1 VISSGLRQC
10 AGIHPIWAARDFEAR
25 HERLPS
31 DRHGQ
36 GRRPA
41 LVFSKVG
48 PYCAAHALCPVMTV
62 PPSVLARGRFRPDQV
77 NAAALAGY
85 DTRTPEQL
93 LAC

>member
-1 VISSGLRQC
+1 
-10 AGIHPIWAARDFEAR
+10 
-25 HERLPS
+25 
-31 DRHGQ
+31 
-36 GRRPA
+36 
-41 LVFSKVG
+41 
-48 PYCAAHALCPVMTV
+48 MTV